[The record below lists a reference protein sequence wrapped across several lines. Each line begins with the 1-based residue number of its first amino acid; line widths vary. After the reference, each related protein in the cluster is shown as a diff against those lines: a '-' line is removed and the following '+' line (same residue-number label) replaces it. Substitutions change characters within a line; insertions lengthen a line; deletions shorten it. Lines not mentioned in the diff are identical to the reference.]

1 MSKFP
6 AYSSVPIPLV
16 LMMMTTTTTTSH
28 KICSSAAAAAATK
41 RTQQTSKLSN
51 LTTQSIFALNAKE
64 VVNTRLAIG
73 LSSDPDSNSVRKEL
87 RVQKRQKYYT
97 AVKNRNDIRSKSKQQ
112 SGS

>member
-6 AYSSVPIPLV
+6 AYSSFPIPLV
-16 LMMMTTTTTTSH
+16 MIMMTTTTMTSR
-28 KICSSAAAAAATK
+28 KICSSAAAAATK
-41 RTQQTSKLSN
+41 RTQQTSQLSN

-87 RVQKRQKYYT
+87 RVQKRRKYYT

>member
-16 LMMMTTTTTTSH
+16 LMMMTTTTMTSR
-28 KICSSAAAAAATK
+28 KICSSAAAAATK
-41 RTQQTSKLSN
+41 RTQQTSQLST

-73 LSSDPDSNSVRKEL
+73 LSSDTDSNSVRKEL

>member
-1 MSKFP
+1 
-6 AYSSVPIPLV
+6 
-16 LMMMTTTTTTSH
+16 MTSR
-28 KICSSAAAAAATK
+28 KICSSAAAAATK
-41 RTQQTSKLSN
+41 RTQQTSQLST

-73 LSSDPDSNSVRKEL
+73 LSSDTDSNSVRKEL

>member
-1 MSKFP
+1 
-6 AYSSVPIPLV
+6 
-16 LMMMTTTTTTSH
+16 MTTTTMTSR
-28 KICSSAAAAAATK
+28 KICSSAAAAATK
-41 RTQQTSKLSN
+41 RTQQTSKLST

-87 RVQKRQKYYT
+87 RVQKRRKYYT